1 MLLYIIL
8 GIVFVIIIIGVIVA
22 INYLKLKDLSETIKI
37 CEGKINESLNE
48 KKELLNQICKDCKN
62 KELSK
67 ISNIEDNLNLFEFDN
82 TLYNIKNKINMLIN
96 DKKYKPKK
104 EILEVIKNLN
114 DVDDNIEGLIDYYNS
129 KVSVYNNRYE
139 VKPFNYIYAIL
150 KLKNIETFKIKKV
163 VDYEILKD

>member
-37 CEGKINESLNE
+37 CEGKINESLTE